1 MNYVTKS
8 QIFSKNLKTINTIT
22 TSIGICTKFELYV
35 ITDMRHLRCK
45 EKGFENYPKC
55 KIFPCGGQG
64 QGASGRPPEPP
75 APECILLFFGGFPRP
90 TTPFF
95 PSQRYLSLLLV
106 CLIPTIPMPRPRSG
120 RGLLVYSTL
129 QKNLINYAKHFRF
142 KRFSPRFFYTL
153 WTSPYNW
160 MLSLHINRFTMKNHD
175 LYLYWSWNLG
185 VFWSKPH
192 IRTMLIVF
200 SSTSRYF

>member
-8 QIFSKNLKTINTIT
+8 QIFSKNFTTINTIT
-22 TSIGICTKFELYV
+22 TSIGNCTKFELYV

-90 TTPFF
+90 KTPFF

-129 QKNLINYAKHFRF
+129 YKKSNSSSNLLPLIQKIFTEIFLHPIDITVQLDVKLAYQPFHHEKSWRLFILILKFRGVLIKTTHPHYAHRF
-142 KRFSPRFFYTL
+142 QL
-153 WTSPYNW
+153 
-160 MLSLHINRFTMKNHD
+160 D
-175 LYLYWSWNLG
+175 E
-185 VFWSKPH
+185 
-192 IRTMLIVF
+192 
-200 SSTSRYF
+200 